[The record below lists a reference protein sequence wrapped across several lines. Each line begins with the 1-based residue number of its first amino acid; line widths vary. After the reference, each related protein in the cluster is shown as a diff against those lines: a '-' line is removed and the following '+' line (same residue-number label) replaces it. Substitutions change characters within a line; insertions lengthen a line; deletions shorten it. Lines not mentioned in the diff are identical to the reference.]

1 MAHIRPDDRVNGVGP
16 RDTLREP
23 SSDAMCQADVWL
35 RGIYEISKALTAP
48 ARLDITLAN
57 VANILPSFVQMRH
70 GAIVV
75 LDAEGEPEIAASA
88 GNPDTTRSG
97 THPTIPQAV
106 VDQIVATGTRLVIP
120 DLGTSELFQDDLETY
135 PSGNSLPIAFIGVP
149 VKAEHKILGMLSI
162 DRVRDSATGSRYD
175 EDIGFLTMV
184 ANLVGRT
191 IRLHRALT
199 TDRERRADEQWTPE
213 NSRDEDSTDPV
224 PHLPVKMDGIIG
236 ESPALKQVLETVSI
250 IARTNS
256 TVLLRG
262 ESGTG
267 KEFFAQLIH
276 KLSRRRRKS
285 FVKLNCAAL
294 SESVLESE
302 LFGHEKG
309 AFTGAISQR
318 AGRFELA
325 NGGTLLLDEIGEIS
339 PAFQAKLLR
348 VLQEGEL
355 ERVGGTKTLQVDV
368 RLICAT
374 NRDLESAVVNGDFRA
389 DLYYRI
395 NVVPIILPPLRERP
409 GDIPRLA
416 NAFLERFNKEN
427 HLELAFAPSALEF
440 ISQCYFPGNVR
451 ELENCVQRTA
461 TLARSRTIAPSDFAC
476 NNNQCLSWLLWKKA
490 DHSLSGN
497 TGNPRFRSN
506 IMPAGLPMPAGR
518 FGGPQDN
525 VRPHAADPANDPA
538 LPAIGPR
545 LTERDRLIDAMEK
558 VGWVQAKAARIL
570 GVTPRQV
577 GYALRRHGIEV
588 KKF

>member
-1 MAHIRPDDRVNGVGP
+1 MAHIPRDRVDEVGP
-16 RDTLREP
+16 GDTRPEP
-23 SSDAMCQADVWL
+23 PIKSMSQADISL
-35 RGIYEISKALTAP
+35 RGIYELSQVLTAP
-48 ARLDITLAN
+48 AQLEITLAN
-57 VANILPSFVQMRH
+57 VVNILPSFLQMRR

-75 LDAEGEPEIAASA
+75 LDAEGEPEIIAVA
-88 GNPDTTRSG
+88 GDTHPPQSG
-97 THPTIPQAV
+97 TRRSIPQV
-106 VDQIVATGTRLVIP
+106 VIDHIVATGEPLVIA
-120 DLGTSELFQDDLETY
+120 DVSKSQLFQADLQTSS
-135 PSGNSLPIAFIGVP
+135 SGGTNPIAFIGVP
-149 VKAEHKILGMLSI
+149 VTAEHKMLGTLSI
-162 DRVRDSATGSRYD
+162 DRVDNSASGSRYD
-175 EDIGFLTMV
+175 EDKRFLTMV
-184 ANLVGRT
+184 ADLVGRT
-191 IRLHRALT
+191 IRLHRMLS
-199 TDRERRADEQWTPE
+199 TDRQRSVNERWRPEASLDEERTAPSPE
-213 NSRDEDSTDPV
+213 
-224 PHLPVKMDGIIG
+224 PHVQIDGIIG
-236 ESPALKQVLETVSI
+236 ESPALNRVLETVSVV
-250 IARTNS
+250 ARTNS

-267 KEFFAQLIH
+267 KEFFAQAIH
-276 KLSRRRRKS
+276 KLSRRGKKS

-339 PAFQAKLLR
+339 PGFQAKLLR

-355 ERVGGTKTLQVDV
+355 ERVGGTRTLQVDV

-374 NRDLESAVVNGDFRA
+374 NKDLETAVVNGEFRA

-395 NVVPIILPPLRERP
+395 NVVPIILPPLRERS

-427 HLELAFAPSALEF
+427 RRELAFAPSALDL

-461 TLARSRTIAPSDFAC
+461 TLARSRTITPSDFAC
-476 NNNQCLSWLLWKKA
+476 KNSQCLSSLLWKRA
-490 DHSLSGN
+490 DRLHGGN
-497 TGNPRFRSN
+497 AIEELTRGN
-506 IMPAGLPMPAGR
+506 IMPVGSRSPTRRIGDSQGKVSPLEA
-518 FGGPQDN
+518 GGP
-525 VRPHAADPANDPA
+525 NDPA
-538 LPAIGPR
+538 RPATGPR
-545 LTERDRLIDAMEK
+545 VTERDRLVDAMEK
-558 VGWVQAKAARIL
+558 AGWVQAKAARIL
-570 GVTPRQV
+570 GLTPRQI

>member
-1 MAHIRPDDRVNGVGP
+1 MAHVPQDRVDEVAP
-16 RDTLREP
+16 RDTRPEP
-23 SSDAMCQADVWL
+23 PIKSMPQADIAL
-35 RGIYEISKALTAP
+35 RGLYEISKVLTAP
-48 ARLDITLAN
+48 SELEITLAN
-57 VANILPSFVQMRH
+57 VVNILPSFLQMRH

-75 LDAEGEPEIAASA
+75 LDAEGEREIAATA
-88 GNPDTTRSG
+88 GNTHAPQSG
-97 THPTIPQAV
+97 TRRVIPQAV
-106 VDQIVATGTRLVIP
+106 TDQIVATGTPLFIP
-120 DLGTSELFQDDLETY
+120 DVRKSQLFQADLQTSSS
-135 PSGNSLPIAFIGVP
+135 SGTIPIAFIGIP
-149 VKAEHKILGMLSI
+149 LKADHKILGTLSI
-162 DRVRDSATGSRYD
+162 DRAGDGVTDFRDD
-175 EDIGFLTMV
+175 EDTYFLTMV

-191 IRLHRALT
+191 IRLHLT
-199 TDRERRADEQWTPE
+199 LSTDRQRSVHEQWKPE
-213 NSRDEDSTDPV
+213 KSPNEGRTYDPAR
-224 PHLPVKMDGIIG
+224 HADAKIDGIIG
-236 ESPALKQVLETVSI
+236 ESPALKQVLETVSVV
-250 IARTNS
+250 AGTNS

-267 KEFFAQLIH
+267 KEFFAQAIH
-276 KLSRRRRKS
+276 KLSRRRKRS

-325 NGGTLLLDEIGEIS
+325 NEGTLLLDEIGEIS

-374 NRDLESAVVNGDFRA
+374 NKDLETAVIKGEFRA

-416 NAFLERFNKEN
+416 NAFLNRFNKEN
-427 HLELAFAPSALEF
+427 DRALAFAPSALDL

-461 TLARSRTIAPSDFAC
+461 TLARSRTITPSDFAC
-476 NNNQCLSWLLWKKA
+476 KKSQCLSWLLWKRA
-490 DHSLSGN
+490 D
-497 TGNPRFRSN
+497 RSN
-506 IMPAGLPMPAGR
+506 GGNIIDDLARVNAGPVGLRLPASRIGASAG
-518 FGGPQDN
+518 N
-525 VRPHAADPANDPA
+525 VAPLAAGDPNDPA
-538 LPAIGPR
+538 CPPR
-545 LTERDRLIDAMEK
+545 LTERDRLIDAMDK
-558 VGWVQAKAARIL
+558 AGWVQARAARIL
-570 GVTPRQV
+570 GLTPRQI

>member
-1 MAHIRPDDRVNGVGP
+1 MAQISPDRVNEAGR
-16 RDTLREP
+16 RDTFRKP
-23 SSDAMCQADVWL
+23 ASDRIFEADDWL
-35 RGIYEISKALTAP
+35 RGIYEVSKALTAP
-48 ARLDITLAN
+48 ARLEVTLAN
-57 VANILPSFVQMRH
+57 VANTLASFVQMRH
-70 GAIVV
+70 GAIFV
-75 LDAEGEPEIAASA
+75 LDSEGEPEIAASA
-88 GNPDTTRSG
+88 GSAPSG
-97 THPTIPQAV
+97 THPIIPKAAIN
-106 VDQIVATGTRLVIP
+106 QIVATGTRLVIA
-120 DLGTSELFQDDLETY
+120 DLSTSELFQTDLQTRH
-135 PSGNSLPIAFIGVP
+135 GVNSFPMAFIGVP
-149 VKAEHKILGMLSI
+149 VKAEDRVLGTLAI
-162 DRVRDSATGSRYD
+162 VRDSANGSRYD
-175 EDIGFLTMV
+175 EDICFLTMV

-191 IRLHRALT
+191 IRLHRGLT
-199 TDRERRADEQWTPE
+199 KDRERRVDENWPAE
-213 NSRDEDSTDPV
+213 NSSNEDRTDLV
-224 PHLPVKMDGIIG
+224 PHAPVKIDGIIG

-250 IARTNS
+250 VARTNS

-267 KEFFAQLIH
+267 KEFFAQAIH
-276 KLSRRRRKS
+276 RLSRRRTKS

-395 NVVPIILPPLRERP
+395 NVVPIILPPLRERL

-476 NNNQCLSWLLWKKA
+476 NNNQCLSWLLWKRA
-490 DHSLSGN
+490 DHSHSGN
-497 TGNPRFRSN
+497 TGTQHFQTN
-506 IMPAGLPMPAGR
+506 MPAGLPMPAGR
-518 FGGPQDN
+518 FGAPQDN
-525 VRPHAADPANDPA
+525 LRPNTAAPANDPA
-538 LPAIGPR
+538 LPKIGPR
-545 LTERDRLIDAMEK
+545 LTERDRLIGAMEK
-558 VGWVQAKAARIL
+558 VGWVQAKAARVL

>member
-1 MAHIRPDDRVNGVGP
+1 MAHVPQDRVDEVAP
-16 RDTLREP
+16 RDTRPEP
-23 SSDAMCQADVWL
+23 PIKSMPQADIAL
-35 RGIYEISKALTAP
+35 RGLYEISKVLTAP
-48 ARLDITLAN
+48 SELEITLAN
-57 VANILPSFVQMRH
+57 VVNILPSFLQMRH

-75 LDAEGEPEIAASA
+75 LDAEGEPEIAATA
-88 GNPDTTRSG
+88 GNTHAPQSG
-97 THPTIPQAV
+97 TRRVIPQAIT
-106 VDQIVATGTRLVIP
+106 DQIVATGTPLFIP
-120 DLGTSELFQDDLETY
+120 DVRKSQLFQADLQTSSS
-135 PSGNSLPIAFIGVP
+135 SGTIPIAFVGIP
-149 VKAEHKILGMLSI
+149 LKADHKILGTLSI
-162 DRVRDSATGSRYD
+162 DRAGDGATDFRDD
-175 EDIGFLTMV
+175 EDTCFLTMV

-191 IRLHRALT
+191 IRLHRILS
-199 TDRERRADEQWTPE
+199 TDRQRSVHEQWRPE
-213 NSRDEDSTDPV
+213 KSPNEGRTYDPAR
-224 PHLPVKMDGIIG
+224 HADVKIEGIIG
-236 ESPALKQVLETVSI
+236 ESPALKQVLETVSVV
-250 IARTNS
+250 AGTNS

-267 KEFFAQLIH
+267 KEFFAQAIH
-276 KLSRRRRKS
+276 KLSRRRKKS

-325 NGGTLLLDEIGEIS
+325 NEGTLLLDEIGEIS

-374 NRDLESAVVNGDFRA
+374 NKDLETAVIKGEFRA

-416 NAFLERFNKEN
+416 NAFLNRFNKEN
-427 HLELAFAPSALEF
+427 DRALAFAPSALDL

-461 TLARSRTIAPSDFAC
+461 TLARSRTITPSDFAC
-476 NNNQCLSWLLWKKA
+476 KKSQCLSWLLWKRA
-490 DHSLSGN
+490 DRSNGGN
-497 TGNPRFRSN
+497 TIDDLARVNAVPVGLRLPASRIGASAGNVSPLA
-506 IMPAGLPMPAGR
+506 AG
-518 FGGPQDN
+518 
-525 VRPHAADPANDPA
+525 DPNDPA
-538 LPAIGPR
+538 CPPR
-545 LTERDRLIDAMEK
+545 LTERDRLIDAMDK
-558 VGWVQAKAARIL
+558 AGWVQARAARIL
-570 GVTPRQV
+570 GLTPRQI
-577 GYALRRHGIEV
+577 GYALRRYGIEV

>member
-1 MAHIRPDDRVNGVGP
+1 MVHILRNRVDEVGP
-16 RDTLREP
+16 RNILPEP
-23 SSDAMCQADVWL
+23 RINSIHEADISL
-35 RGIYEISKALTAP
+35 RGIYEISKILTAP
-48 ARLDITLAN
+48 TRLEITIAN
-57 VANILPSFVQMRH
+57 VVNTLSSFVQMRH

-75 LDAEGEPEIAASA
+75 LDAEAEPEITA
-88 GNPDTTRSG
+88 TTGSS
-97 THPTIPQAV
+97 HPPQIGRIIPQAAI
-106 VDQIVATGTRLVIP
+106 DRIVATGAPLVIH
-120 DLGTSELFQDDLETY
+120 DVSKSELFQTDFQ
-135 PSGNSLPIAFIGVP
+135 PSSSGDTIPIAFIGIP
-149 VKAEHKILGMLSI
+149 IKAEHEILAILSI
-162 DRVRDSATGSRYD
+162 DRVGDGETSSPCD
-175 EDIGFLTMV
+175 EDVRFLTMV

-191 IRLHRALT
+191 IRLHHILSM
-199 TDRERRADEQWTPE
+199 DRQRFIEEQRRPEKWLDEK
-213 NSRDEDSTDPV
+213 RTDPAG
-224 PHLPVKMDGIIG
+224 HRHVKIDGIIG
-236 ESPALKQVLETVSI
+236 ESPALKQVLETVSVV
-250 IARTNS
+250 ARTNS

-267 KEFFAQLIH
+267 KEFFAQAIH
-276 KLSRRRRKS
+276 KLSPRGKKA

-355 ERVGGTKTLQVDV
+355 ERVGGTRTLQVDV

-374 NRDLESAVVNGDFRA
+374 NKDLETAVVNGEFRA

-395 NVVPIILPPLRERP
+395 NVVPIILPPLRERA

-416 NAFLERFNKEN
+416 NAFLDRFNKEN
-427 HLELAFAPSALEF
+427 HRELAFAPSALDL

-461 TLARSRTIAPSDFAC
+461 TLARSRTITPSDFAC
-476 NNNQCLSWLLWKKA
+476 KNSQCLSSLLWKGA
-490 DHSLSGN
+490 DRSHGGNAIDELSQRD
-497 TGNPRFRSN
+497 T
-506 IMPAGLPMPAGR
+506 MP
-518 FGGPQDN
+518 
-525 VRPHAADPANDPA
+525 VRRIGAPEGDITPVKVVYPNDPA
-538 LPAIGPR
+538 SPAMGPH
-545 LTERDRLIDAMEK
+545 LTERDRLTDAMEK
-558 VGWVQAKAARIL
+558 AGWVQAKAARIL
-570 GVTPRQV
+570 GLTPRQI

>member
-1 MAHIRPDDRVNGVGP
+1 MPQSDMA
-16 RDTLREP
+16 
-23 SSDAMCQADVWL
+23 L
-35 RGIYEISKALTAP
+35 RGLYEISKVLTAP
-48 ARLDITLAN
+48 SELEITLAN
-57 VANILPSFVQMRH
+57 VINVLPSFLQMRH

-88 GNPDTTRSG
+88 GNTQAPQTGTRRV
-97 THPTIPQAV
+97 IPQAV
-106 VDQIVATGTRLVIP
+106 TDQIVATGTPLVIP
-120 DLGTSELFQDDLETY
+120 DVRKSQLFQADLQTFS
-135 PSGNSLPIAFIGVP
+135 SGGTIPIAFIGIP
-149 VKAEHKILGMLSI
+149 LKADHKILGTLSI
-162 DRVRDSATGSRYD
+162 DRAGDGATDFRDD
-175 EDIGFLTMV
+175 EDTYFLTMV

-191 IRLHRALT
+191 IRLHRILR
-199 TDRERRADEQWTPE
+199 TDRQLSVHEQFRPEKSPNEARTYDPARHAD
-213 NSRDEDSTDPV
+213 
-224 PHLPVKMDGIIG
+224 VKIDGIIG
-236 ESPALKQVLETVSI
+236 ESPALKQVLETVSVV
-250 IARTNS
+250 AGTNS

-267 KEFFAQLIH
+267 KEFFAQAIH
-276 KLSRRRRKS
+276 KLSRRRKKS

-325 NGGTLLLDEIGEIS
+325 NEGTLLLDEIGEIS

-374 NRDLESAVVNGDFRA
+374 NKDLETAVIKGEFRA

-416 NAFLERFNKEN
+416 NAFLNRFNKEN
-427 HLELAFAPSALEF
+427 DRALAFAPSALDL

-461 TLARSRTIAPSDFAC
+461 TLARSRTITPSDFAC
-476 NNNQCLSWLLWKKA
+476 EKSQCLSWLLWKRA
-490 DHSLSGN
+490 D
-497 TGNPRFRSN
+497 RSN
-506 IMPAGLPMPAGR
+506 GGNAIDDLARVNAVPAGLRLPASCIGASA
-518 FGGPQDN
+518 GKVSPLTAG
-525 VRPHAADPANDPA
+525 DPNDPA
-538 LPAIGPR
+538 CPPR
-545 LTERDRLIDAMEK
+545 LTERDRVIDAMDK
-558 VGWVQAKAARIL
+558 AGWVQARAARIL
-570 GVTPRQV
+570 GLTPRQV

>member
-1 MAHIRPDDRVNGVGP
+1 MAHVPQDRVDEVAP
-16 RDTLREP
+16 RDTRPEP
-23 SSDAMCQADVWL
+23 PIKSMPQADIAL
-35 RGIYEISKALTAP
+35 RGLYEISKVLTAP
-48 ARLDITLAN
+48 SELEITLAN
-57 VANILPSFVQMRH
+57 VVNILPSFLQMRH

-75 LDAEGEPEIAASA
+75 LDAEGEPEIAATA
-88 GNPDTTRSG
+88 ANAHAPLSG
-97 THPTIPQAV
+97 TRRVIPQAV
-106 VDQIVATGTRLVIP
+106 TDQIVATGTPLFIP
-120 DLGTSELFQDDLETY
+120 DVRKSQLFQADLQTSSS
-135 PSGNSLPIAFIGVP
+135 SGTIPIAFIGIP
-149 VKAEHKILGMLSI
+149 LKADHKILGTLSI
-162 DRVRDSATGSRYD
+162 DRAGDGATDFRDD
-175 EDIGFLTMV
+175 EDTYFLTMV

-191 IRLHRALT
+191 IRLHRTLS
-199 TDRERRADEQWTPE
+199 TDRQRCVHEQWRPE
-213 NSRDEDSTDPV
+213 KSPNEGRTYDPAR
-224 PHLPVKMDGIIG
+224 HADAKIDGIIG
-236 ESPALKQVLETVSI
+236 ESPALKQVLETVSVV
-250 IARTNS
+250 AGTNS

-267 KEFFAQLIH
+267 KEFFAQAIH
-276 KLSRRRRKS
+276 KLSRRRKKS

-325 NGGTLLLDEIGEIS
+325 NEGTLLLDEIGEIS

-374 NRDLESAVVNGDFRA
+374 NKDLETAVIKGEFRA

-416 NAFLERFNKEN
+416 NAFLNRFNKEN
-427 HLELAFAPSALEF
+427 DRALAFAPSALDL

-461 TLARSRTIAPSDFAC
+461 TLARSRTITQSDFAC
-476 NNNQCLSWLLWKKA
+476 KKSQCLSWLLWKRA
-490 DHSLSGN
+490 D
-497 TGNPRFRSN
+497 RSN
-506 IMPAGLPMPAGR
+506 GGNAIDDLARVNAVPVGLRLPASGIGASAGNAS
-518 FGGPQDN
+518 PL
-525 VRPHAADPANDPA
+525 AAGDPNDPA
-538 LPAIGPR
+538 CPPR
-545 LTERDRLIDAMEK
+545 LTERDRLIDAMDK
-558 VGWVQAKAARIL
+558 AGWVQARAARIL
-570 GVTPRQV
+570 GLTPRQI

>member
-1 MAHIRPDDRVNGVGP
+1 MAHVPQDRVDEVGP
-16 RDTLREP
+16 RDTRP
-23 SSDAMCQADVWL
+23 KPPIKSMPQADIAL
-35 RGIYEISKALTAP
+35 RGLYEISKVLTAP
-48 ARLDITLAN
+48 SDLEITLAN
-57 VANILPSFVQMRH
+57 VVNILPSFLQMRL

-75 LDAEGEPEIAASA
+75 LDAEGEPEIAATA
-88 GNPDTTRSG
+88 GNTQAPQPGTRRV
-97 THPTIPQAV
+97 IPQAV
-106 VDQIVATGTRLVIP
+106 TDQIVATGTPLFIP
-120 DLGTSELFQDDLETY
+120 DVRKSQLFQADLQTSSS
-135 PSGNSLPIAFIGVP
+135 SGTIPIAFIGIP
-149 VKAEHKILGMLSI
+149 LKADHKILGTLSI
-162 DRVRDSATGSRYD
+162 DRAGDGATDFRDH
-175 EDIGFLTMV
+175 EDTYFLMMV

-191 IRLHRALT
+191 IRLHRILS
-199 TDRERRADEQWTPE
+199 TDRQRSVHEQWRPE
-213 NSRDEDSTDPV
+213 KSPNEGRTYDPAR
-224 PHLPVKMDGIIG
+224 HADVKIDGIIG
-236 ESPALKQVLETVSI
+236 ESPALKQVLETVSVV
-250 IARTNS
+250 AGTNS

-267 KEFFAQLIH
+267 KEFFAQAIH
-276 KLSRRRRKS
+276 KLSRRRKKS

-374 NRDLESAVVNGDFRA
+374 NKDLETAVIKGEFRA

-416 NAFLERFNKEN
+416 NAFLDRFNKEN
-427 HLELAFAPSALEF
+427 DRALAFAPSALDL

-461 TLARSRTIAPSDFAC
+461 TLARSRTITPSDFAC
-476 NNNQCLSWLLWKKA
+476 KKSQCLSWLLWKGV
-490 DHSLSGN
+490 D
-497 TGNPRFRSN
+497 RSN
-506 IMPAGLPMPAGR
+506 GGNAIDDLARVNAVPVGLQLPASRIGASAGKISPLTA
-518 FGGPQDN
+518 G
-525 VRPHAADPANDPA
+525 DPNDPA
-538 LPAIGPR
+538 CPPR
-545 LTERDRLIDAMEK
+545 LTERDRLIDAMDRA
-558 VGWVQAKAARIL
+558 GWVQARAARIL
-570 GVTPRQV
+570 GLTPRQV

>member
-1 MAHIRPDDRVNGVGP
+1 MALMPSDRPEEEGP
-16 RDTLREP
+16 SNTLPEP
-23 SSDAMCQADVWL
+23 RINSIHEPDISP
-35 RGIYEISKALTAP
+35 RGFYEISQVLTAP
-48 ARLDITLAN
+48 TRLEITIAN
-57 VANILPSFVQMRH
+57 VVNTLSSFVQLRH

-75 LDAEGEPEIAASA
+75 LDAEAAPGITAIVGSSHPSQSEI
-88 GNPDTTRSG
+88 GRV
-97 THPTIPQAV
+97 IPQAAI
-106 VDQIVATGTRLVIP
+106 DRIVATEAPLIIQDVGK
-120 DLGTSELFQDDLETY
+120 SELFQAEVQ
-135 PSGNSLPIAFIGVP
+135 PSSSGGTIPIAFIGIPLV
-149 VKAEHKILGMLSI
+149 AEHEILGTLSI
-162 DRVRDSATGSRYD
+162 DRVGEGESISTGD
-175 EDIGFLTMV
+175 EDVRFLTMV

-191 IRLHRALT
+191 IRLHRMLSM
-199 TDRERRADEQWTPE
+199 DGQRYIEEQGRPEKSFDENRADAARHRQI
-213 NSRDEDSTDPV
+213 
-224 PHLPVKMDGIIG
+224 KIDGIIG
-236 ESPALKQVLETVSI
+236 ESLALKRVLETVSVV
-250 IARTNS
+250 ARTNS

-267 KEFFAQLIH
+267 KEFFAQAIH
-276 KLSRRRRKS
+276 KLSARGKKA

-309 AFTGAISQR
+309 SFTGAISQR

-355 ERVGGTKTLQVDV
+355 ERVGGTRTLQVDV

-374 NRDLESAVVNGDFRA
+374 NKDLETAVLNGQFRA

-395 NVVPIILPPLRERP
+395 NVVPIILPPLRERA

-427 HLELAFAPSALEF
+427 HRELAFAPLALDL

-461 TLARSRTIAPSDFAC
+461 TLARSTTITPSDFAC
-476 NNNQCLSWLLWKKA
+476 QNNQCLSSLLWKGAGPSHGGNATDELSKMPIRRIEAPEGFSPVKA
-490 DHSLSGN
+490 C
-497 TGNPRFRSN
+497 
-506 IMPAGLPMPAGR
+506 
-518 FGGPQDN
+518 
-525 VRPHAADPANDPA
+525 DPNDPA
-538 LPAIGPR
+538 CPAKGR
-545 LTERDRLIDAMEK
+545 HLTERERLTDAMQK
-558 VGWVQAKAARIL
+558 AGWVQAKAARVL
-570 GVTPRQV
+570 GLTPRQV
-577 GYALRRHGIEV
+577 GYALRRYGIEV